1 MAEPGGLLQ
10 PLFRALAL
18 RQQTETND
26 TKFKRKKCFCSLR
39 ITQLF
44 MQKNPKDPTKMQLKQ
59 SDFNKV
65 TNLNAKSVVFLGNSN
80 KLQNFKISFAIM

>member
-1 MAEPGGLLQ
+1 MLLLFADYPIVYAE
-10 PLFRALAL
+10 
-18 RQQTETND
+18 
-26 TKFKRKKCFCSLR
+26 
-39 ITQLF
+39 
-44 MQKNPKDPTKMQLKQ
+44 NPKDPTKMQLKQ